1 MTDVKITKIKA
12 IGTAPAGVDLVLVK
26 VETNQ
31 PGLYGLGCATY
42 TQRYAAVTTTIREYI
57 APIFEGRCVNNIEDA
72 WQTAMGSGYWRN
84 GPIFNNAVSGLDEAL
99 WDIKGK
105 MAGMP
110 VYELLGGKCREGVSV
125 YRHADGGS
133 VEEVEDNIRK
143 FMDMGIRY
151 VRCQQGVYGGTMGS
165 GKQTMVKPD
174 NAPYGTYFDPKQYV
188 RTSLK
193 LFERIR
199 VDLGDELEIL
209 HDVHERLTPN
219 DAMQFAK
226 EVEQY
231 KLFYLE
237 DALAPEHVDWF
248 NKFRQ
253 VCATPIAM
261 GELFVH
267 PMEWKSLIANRA
279 IDYIRCHISM
289 IGGLTPAIKLAHF
302 CDAFGVRTAW
312 HGPNDIT
319 PVGVAAQL
327 HLDLASPN
335 FGIQEFF
342 GFTDLEKEIFVGA
355 PELRNGYLYANDKP
369 GFGIEFNE
377 ELALKY
383 PCQHREH
390 AWLLSRLPDGT
401 AVRP

>member
-1 MTDVKITKIKA
+1 
-12 IGTAPAGVDLVLVK
+12 
-26 VETNQ
+26 
-31 PGLYGLGCATY
+31 
-42 TQRYAAVTTTIREYI
+42 
-57 APIFEGRCVNNIEDA
+57 
-72 WQTAMGSGYWRN
+72 MGSGYWRN

-342 GFTDLEKEIFVGA
+342 GFTDLEKRYLSEHLSCGTVICTQTTSRASELSSTKNLHLSIRASTESMHGCFPVFRTA
-355 PELRNGYLYANDKP
+355 P
-369 GFGIEFNE
+369 
-377 ELALKY
+377 
-383 PCQHREH
+383 Q
-390 AWLLSRLPDGT
+390 
-401 AVRP
+401 